1 MRSNVRSRS
10 TRCGLEM
17 LSIVVDFRRY
27 FFLSTHDKKAM
38 AINFKNF
45 LMGFGLWVVLSFAM
59 HGGDAKKGDV
69 ASVKEAKELTDF
81 HEKRKDEITQD
92 GKS

>member
-1 MRSNVRSRS
+1 
-10 TRCGLEM
+10 
-17 LSIVVDFRRY
+17 
-27 FFLSTHDKKAM
+27 M

-69 ASVKEAKELTDF
+69 ASVKEQKDLTDF
-81 HEKRKDEITQD
+81 HTKRKDEITQD